1 MKQSV
6 INELKTEELFERLE
20 DEQSS
25 LNKLNIN
32 HVVSQLESPIVL
44 RQKRRT
50 IARLKTEIRKR
61 ELAQSK

>member
-1 MKQSV
+1 MEQSV

-20 DEQSS
+20 DEKAS
-25 LNKLNIN
+25 LTKLSIN
-32 HVVSQLESPIVL
+32 HAVSQLESPIVL

-50 IARLKTEIRKR
+50 VARLKTEITKR

>member
-1 MKQSV
+1 MEQSV

-20 DEQSS
+20 DEKGS
-25 LNKLNIN
+25 LTKLSIN
-32 HVVSQLESPIVL
+32 HALSQLESPIVL

-50 IARLKTEIRKR
+50 VARLKTEITKR

>member
-6 INELKTEELFERLE
+6 INELTTEELFERLD

-25 LNKLNIN
+25 LAKLKIN
-32 HVVSQLESPIVL
+32 HTVSQLESPIVL
-44 RQKRRT
+44 RQKRRN
-50 IARLKTEIRKR
+50 IARLKTEITKR

>member
-6 INELKTEELFERLE
+6 IKELKTEELFERLD
-20 DEQSS
+20 DEMES
-25 LNKLNIN
+25 LTKLRLN
-32 HVVSQLESPIVL
+32 HKVSQLESPIVL

-50 IARLKTEIRKR
+50 VARLKTEITKR